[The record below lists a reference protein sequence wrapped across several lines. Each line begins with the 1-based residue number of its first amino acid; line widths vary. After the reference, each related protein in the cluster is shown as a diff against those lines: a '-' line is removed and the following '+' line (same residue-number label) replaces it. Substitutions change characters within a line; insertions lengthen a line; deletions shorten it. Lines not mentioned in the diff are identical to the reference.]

1 MSLASLLSIARTALT
16 THQRAMAVTSHNIA
30 NATTPG
36 YTRQRLELAAETP
49 LYTPYGSVGRGVRGV
64 AVFNARDQFLDAAFR
79 REQGN
84 FARADTLRTA
94 LARVEGALMEPGE
107 LGISAALD
115 GFWNAFSDLAD
126 SPTSGSA
133 RVAVRSAAALVASR
147 LRETGARFDS
157 EGVAIRR
164 EYDDT
169 VARINTLSREIAG
182 LNKEIAAR
190 GGPLNTAPDLED
202 IRDARIDELSGL
214 IQVRVLP
221 RDHGVVAVMGGDAML
236 VDGGVA
242 QDLEVR
248 PQGGGA
254 LAVGTVGSTRLVNNG
269 AGKLQGLTEL
279 INEGIPGVRA
289 ELDRLAQA
297 VVTAVN
303 SAHAAGYTGN
313 GTTGVAL
320 FDPAGVTASTIAL
333 SSDALVDVRNIAAGA
348 TAASGDNAVAL
359 QIAALR
365 HTPFASLNGDTP
377 AGFLSG
383 VVASLGGIVRDVS
396 QAAESS
402 GVLTASIES
411 QRQAV
416 HGVSTDEEMI
426 KLIQQQ
432 QAFSAASRLVVI
444 ADEMMQDVLRM
455 V

>member
-49 LYTPYGSVGRGVRGV
+49 LYTPYGTVGRGVRGV

-84 FARADTLRTA
+84 FSRAETLRSA
-94 LARVEGALMEPGE
+94 LARIEESLMEPGE
-107 LGISAALD
+107 LGIGGALD
-115 GFWNAFSDLAD
+115 GLWGAFSDLAD
-126 SPTSGSA
+126 APTGSSA
-133 RVAVRSAAALVASR
+133 RVAVRSAASLLATR
-147 LRETGARFDS
+147 LRETSARFDTES
-157 EGVAIRR
+157 IAVRR

-169 VARINTLSREIAG
+169 VSRINTLSREIAE
-182 LNKEIAAR
+182 LNKEISAR

-202 IRDARIDELSGL
+202 MRDLRIDELSSL

-221 RDHGVVAVMGGDAML
+221 RDHGQVAVMGGDAML

-242 QDLEVR
+242 QMLEVR
-248 PQGGGA
+248 PQGGGQI
-254 LAVGTVGSTRLVNNG
+254 AVGAIGFTRLINNSG
-269 AGKLQGLTEL
+269 GKLQGLTEL
-279 INEGIPGVRA
+279 INEGLPGVRS
-289 ELDRLAQA
+289 ELDRLANA
-297 VVTAVN
+297 LVTAIN
-303 SAHAAGYTGN
+303 AAHSAGYTGN
-313 GTTGVAL
+313 GTTGVML
-320 FDPAGVTASTIAL
+320 FDPAGVTADTIAL
-333 SSDALVDVRNIAAGA
+333 SADVLADVRNIAAGA
-348 TAASGDNAVAL
+348 TAASGDNTVAL
-359 QIAALR
+359 QIAAMR
-365 HTPFASLNGDTP
+365 DTAFPGLNGDTP

-383 VVASLGGIVRDVS
+383 LVSSLAGIVRDVT
-396 QAAESS
+396 QAAASAE
-402 GVLTASIES
+402 VLSAGIDA
-411 QRQAV
+411 QRQSV

>member
-1 MSLASLLSIARTALT
+1 MSLSSLLSIARTALA
-16 THQRAMAVTSHNIA
+16 THQRALAVTSHNIA

-49 LYTPYGSVGRGVRGV
+49 LYTPYGTVGRGVRGV

-84 FARADTLRTA
+84 FSRAETLRSA
-94 LARVEGALMEPGE
+94 LARVEGAMMEPGE

-115 GFWNAFSDLAD
+115 GLWGAFSDLAD
-126 SPTSGSA
+126 SPTSGSS
-133 RVAVRSAAALVASR
+133 RIAVRSAAALVATR
-147 LRETGARFDS
+147 LRETNARFDG
-157 EGVAIRR
+157 EAVAIRR

-169 VARINTLSREIAG
+169 VARINTLSREIAD
-182 LNKEIAAR
+182 LNREIAAR

-236 VDGGVA
+236 VDGAVA
-242 QDLEVR
+242 QALEVR
-248 PQGGGA
+248 PQGGGE
-254 LAVGTVGSTRLVNNG
+254 LAVGTVGSTRLINNG

-279 INEGIPGVRA
+279 INEGLPGIRV
-289 ELDRLAQA
+289 ELDRLANA
-297 VVTAVN
+297 LVTAIN
-303 SAHAAGYTGN
+303 AAHTAGYTGN
-313 GTTGVAL
+313 GTTGVSL
-320 FDPAGVTASTIAL
+320 FDPAGVTAATIAL
-333 SSDALVDVRNIAAGA
+333 SADVLADVGNIAAGA
-348 TAASGDNAVAL
+348 TTASGDNAVAL
-359 QIAALR
+359 QIAAMR
-365 HTPFASLNGDTP
+365 DTPFASLNGDTP
-377 AGFLSG
+377 AGFLAG
-383 VVASLGGIVRDVS
+383 VVASFGSIVRDVT
-396 QAAESS
+396 QAAESAE
-402 GVLTASIES
+402 VLTASIES
-411 QRQAV
+411 QRQSI